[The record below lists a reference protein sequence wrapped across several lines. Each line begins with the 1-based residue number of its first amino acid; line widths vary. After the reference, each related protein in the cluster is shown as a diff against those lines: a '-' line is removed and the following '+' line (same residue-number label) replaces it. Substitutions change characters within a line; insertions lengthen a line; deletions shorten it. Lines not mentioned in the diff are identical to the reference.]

1 MQIPVDDT
9 YYLLLLKLALST
21 IDQTK
26 PPNMLI
32 IFISNRK
39 KKDIPIYRQF
49 YHVYIYIL
57 FFIGHE

>member
-1 MQIPVDDT
+1 MQIPVDDK
-9 YYLLLLKLALST
+9 YYLLLLKVALNT

-26 PPNMLI
+26 PP
-32 IFISNRK
+32 NRK

-49 YHVYIYIL
+49 YHFYIYIL